1 MNDDDNKRRLYDA
14 LSKDYDMGTFEQ
26 FSTDVE
32 DEGKRRKLYDAIR
45 EEYDLPDFDGFTR
58 QLVGERTATP
68 ARNSGTPEASPAP
81 VQSGS
86 PYQMASPQT
95 PTYNYGGE
103 TQTPRGKKS
112 TAKANAVRAKA
123 AMPRPAQ
130 STMQQQIDE
139 TRSRI
144 YEKDPTAIA
153 NVTDADRARWEELS
167 RRRAEK
173 EAQQQVNERERTRE
187 ELANLEQSIEQQLK
201 DAGKRAE
208 EELTNSSDVRT
219 LTSDNASFGK
229 KMLSA
234 FRLSMSTGPSESN
247 SVAPQS
253 SQVYAMY
260 NTAEF
265 QDLRAAQ
272 RKLRDAKR
280 IIAEADHNAQHG
292 TFGDWLERSFAGG
305 AARGFAQKATDIDT
319 WDFGLTDLIDNEGL
333 KMALDAADRGEHL
346 TKSQQALL
354 DATVIE
360 MAVNTYFGSEVGRGY
375 KAGSVTAESLP
386 FMLEMMINPAAGIG
400 ESMSAKMTR
409 YALKRFGKAAVKK
422 GGKKYAARKGM
433 EITGRVVGDALV
445 GAPTMAATTGAV
457 RTTADA
463 FERMN
468 NAQMAGE
475 EMSFG
480 EAFGKAF
487 ANTTIE
493 NFSEMFGAYFKPLAG
508 ATGEGLTRIATSKAG
523 SKIGLNRVHDFIE
536 NVGASDV
543 ARLVTDFEKHARWN
557 GVFGEYAEEVV
568 GGVMNAIIVGDQTL
582 DADPETGVFNLDQ
595 NIDTFLGVSLL
606 GGFMSGVKTAGY
618 RTPKYQA
625 RKAMN
630 EADNVCRS
638 AFENED
644 VNWDAIRA
652 TLSTGNVADVKAA
665 LQDIATNPDYTE
677 EQKRAVMDYASK
689 ATAYK
694 GMLTAEQKRR
704 ASGEESDEQI
714 ASEEAFDRG
723 YEATDVQA
731 RHDIAIELADASLGT
746 MSAEER
752 QAAWDGVR
760 QRIEDEA
767 DNNDIQQR
775 MEWQRM
781 QHTSD
786 GSVRPVVLKEK
797 DADGHDKQV
806 YVVDGNVQMMADGTM
821 VDPEASDHSVVI
833 YDPAT
838 GERRMIDPTSD
849 MGIMSMGEP
858 VSADEY
864 EYNLQQSRQEYV
876 QRMLDEAQG
885 TVRVELGQQL
895 TMPDGKPGVVM
906 ALSPDGESFTVVA
919 EDGSGEVR
927 MERSDLQQVAD
938 AASIADYQ
946 ARHQEQVQAPEAEQV
961 EGEEVVEEQEGL
973 VEGAPAEFIPDMEI
987 TILDDEGKE
996 QPATVLG
1003 RVRYEG
1009 GQFVPDENGN
1019 IVEYMVDGQVKH
1031 ENTAKLAEKVVSH
1044 VDAAAVPEEAADVEP
1059 VAEAQTAEV
1068 EAPAADATG
1077 TVAEV
1082 DPMPMREDGEA
1093 DFLATTPERGHQ
1105 FIYNEAGLSREEAG
1119 QFVKANLE
1127 TATKALD
1134 KAKKEAPKMGTS
1146 LVKYKQQQAEHQAK
1160 VDAAQQAVDY
1170 WQGVKATQSAIV
1182 SAEMAEQAE
1191 RDRIAHEAAVLEEA
1205 ARQAEEL
1212 AKREEQA
1219 ALGSN
1224 AVAPQIVEKWTASP
1238 KVEGVENEITLANG
1252 EKVKGH
1258 YMLVE
1263 SGAATPSHNPNMEFA
1278 RNEGFPI
1285 DENGQTVNDRDYER
1299 DQEAQRITRQMADS
1313 YDSRAIQNVPVV
1325 SQEGIVLSGNGRTM
1339 AGELAAQQGT
1349 DGAYIE
1355 HLKKYP
1361 QQFGFTPEQVEGM
1374 QHPRVVF
1381 VADEDMP
1388 YTTDTFAKF
1397 NQQDMKSQSRT
1408 EQSVKMGKTVDDN
1421 TFGRI
1426 IRSIKGF
1433 DSLADFYNDPVAATN
1448 AIGELHSAGA
1458 INTMQ
1463 LAEMMDGEKVSG
1475 NGRQML
1481 ENMLIGKAFESNPD
1495 AIRQLAE
1502 FPAMRQSIVSA
1513 LAEIANNLHLGE
1525 EFSLESELAQAIN
1538 LAYQARKNGVK
1549 AGEKVSWFARQ
1560 QSLFP
1565 FDTGETVADYTNAT
1579 VLMLADEINSASV
1592 NGLKKWLALYNHNAA
1607 EAAAGQY
1614 DIFSGGIKNKQ
1625 DIINDVLNIL
1635 NYGTEQE
1642 QSAALA
1648 AAVDQRKQGV
1658 QQDGVA
1664 GPSEAGDAGLADNG
1678 GVSEQEIGLSEDEAD
1693 DLILASAE
1701 RAIPI
1706 PEMELTSENWKRE
1719 FGNGILN
1726 TPMGDVKIG
1735 ENQFFKMIDKGREKE
1750 AGMIKPTLTDPDF
1763 VIEEASIAKE
1773 GDTERASSYLFVKSF
1788 VGTDGKK
1795 RYFFKSVTVKK
1806 DGMEI
1811 NISNHFDTVKRL
1823 REALKKGRLLYRFDG
1838 GAQTEP
1844 TPASASVTTSPVDLQ
1859 GVSDG
1864 KDTNISETDKE
1875 KVASA
1880 IASAES
1886 EVNTNP
1892 TEGQKEAGNY
1902 KKGHLKLD
1910 GYDITIEQPKGS
1922 IRRGT
1927 DDNGKQWEQEMHN
1940 TYGYIRGTEGVDGD
1954 HIDVFLSDDPT
1965 SGDVFVVDQVDQMGI
1980 FDEHKVMYGFPDIE
1994 SAKAA
1999 YLSNYEEGWQGCGAI
2014 TPVSKEEFKKWI
2026 ESSHRKT
2033 KPFAEYA
2040 SVKTNGDT
2048 QLGEGS
2054 PYARYQREAEAEIQ
2068 QLLDAAPDRTGP
2080 VASPERTE
2088 AIQKIAD
2095 MLNEA
2100 DSAIEDLE
2108 LNDDQLQRFQAR
2120 RDAAEKWLEEN
2131 VYGEGVALSVEDLK
2145 EASDEAAAVQQTEQP
2160 ADAEASDTVAEEVVE
2175 QPKEEVK
2182 KSKWVD
2188 DEDAERFEALRR
2200 RMRELNGHLN
2210 MGVNPEQLA
2219 IGVEMSYYVIKHGAH
2234 KFADYAKQMIDALGE
2249 WVRPYLKSFYNGAR
2263 DLPEMEAIDNELTP
2277 FDEVRSFDVMN
2288 FDKEG
2293 PKDIIAMADEVV
2305 REREADRQAEEATAK
2320 LKQQRKERR
2329 KKAIVDEGPNLFTG
2343 IEDTTTEQPKEE
2355 KPLNNNNNETTDV
2368 QPRTGEKGR
2377 GRHKPQQDGALGEGA
2392 GNETVRPD
2400 GGRVDRR
2407 DKAHPG
2413 TDGVGSEGVSGEVK
2427 SEQVVEQPKRN
2438 LNNNH
2443 AERGTD
2449 YAPKDVD
2456 KRIAANIAAIE
2467 KMQELMESGQQATPE
2482 DMVVLRKFSGW
2493 GGLGKAFQETGYG
2506 YGYDPTAT
2514 SKRLKAL
2521 LGDEAYEQANMSRN
2535 SAYYT
2540 PAKVIDALWDIARAM
2555 GFKGGKVLE
2564 GSAGIGNILGLMP
2577 QDMSEKSDIH
2587 AVEIDS
2593 TTGNILKLL
2602 YPDAK
2607 VDVQGF
2613 EATEIENGSVD
2624 LAITNVPFVTGL
2636 RVNDTTGDKDL
2647 SKKFRDIHDF
2657 CIAKNVRKL
2666 REGGIGIF
2674 ITSSGTLDNSA
2685 KLREW
2690 IVQDGGADVVGAF
2703 RLNNETF
2710 GGTGATSDIIVI
2722 RKRVNGKKSAHAIDV
2737 LTTTGERTAEYDT
2750 GEMKKVKGE
2759 FVDVVKQLSLDY
2771 NKYFVEHPEMMGGE
2785 MGFAF
2790 EHGDDYRAT
2799 SKGLYP
2805 KKGINQEER
2814 LAAFVKSMEGMDNEA
2829 SAESKIERVDYDI
2842 ADALEEDSRW
2852 KGDLVE
2858 GRLFI
2863 DKEGRIC
2870 MAQRAT
2876 AVPLE
2881 VNANKVKG
2889 HTKQECLNAYTD
2901 IRDALD
2907 AVLKYQTENDSDE
2920 GLQPLL
2926 DALNNAYDQFVSTY
2940 GHLHKNTAISFLKND
2955 VDFANILA
2963 LEKFSERGDV
2973 KTGKRIYEYGKTD
2986 IFSQRVV
2993 EKEKAPEPT
3002 NVKDGIISS
3011 IYVHG
3016 RVDVPWIA
3024 SMISQHTGKEITE
3037 AQVKEEIISSGLGFE
3052 NPATR
3057 QMEVSYDYLSGNV
3070 REKLAQAQQSN
3081 SDGRYDANI
3090 KALED
3095 VIPMNIPSHLIDFS
3109 IGSSWIDP
3117 KLYEDY
3123 VKEKTD
3129 IDVTLTLAG
3138 GTWFMKK
3145 PGWVNEEKNR
3155 SFGIVSQMLNKTIMG
3170 TDLIEA
3176 AMQNR
3181 TITVSETRRRW
3192 DGSTETVTDKDA
3204 TTACANKIDEIRQD
3218 FKDWARGKMQSDA
3231 AMSEHIERIYNE
3243 MFNNYVPKS
3252 IPDDFVP
3259 EHFGGAATMVDG
3271 KPFALRPHQGKAVVR
3286 GTTQPL
3292 LLAHEVG
3299 TGKTYTLITTAM
3311 EMRRLGTARKP
3322 MIVVQNATVGQFV
3335 ESAKKLYPNA
3345 KVLTIEDK
3353 DHTAEGRK
3361 NFYAKIKY
3369 NDWDMIVVPQS
3380 VFERIPDSEER
3391 QMAFVS
3397 DKIEEKEMV
3406 LEQMKEADPDGSSMI
3421 VRQAEKEI
3429 EKLNEEMGV
3438 LTGFISEKRKE
3449 KDAKKAAITRQN
3461 AEVKALEMLD
3471 RQTDDV
3477 ENFDDMGIDALLV
3490 DEAHEY
3496 KHLGFAT
3503 AMQRGV
3509 KGVDPSYSK
3518 KAQGVFLKTQAVMEK
3533 NNGRNVVFAT
3543 GTPISNT
3550 AAEIWTFMRYLMPA
3564 DTMREYGIYYFDDFV
3579 RNFGNLTQMLEFT
3592 TSGKFKENNRF
3603 AGYVNLPELVRIWSG
3618 VADTVLTAEAG
3629 GVSDKIPDMEGG
3641 KAQDIY
3647 LPQTK
3652 ALRSVMKYV
3661 KAELERFENMT
3672 GKQKKENSHIPL
3684 TMYGI
3689 AKAAAVDARLVVADA
3704 ADDPQSKTN
3713 EAVRQTLRSLEDTK
3727 DYKGTVAI
3735 FADNYQ
3741 NSKTGFNLYEDIRE
3755 KLIAAGV
3762 PEEQI
3767 VVMKSGM
3774 SVKKKLEIFD
3784 MVNRG
3789 DVRVIMGSTFTLGTG
3804 VNIQERLHTLIH
3816 LDAPNRPMDYTQ
3828 RNGRILRQ
3836 GNLHKEMN
3844 KPVRVL
3850 RFGVEDSLDVTAYQ
3864 RLKTKGAIAD
3874 SIMNGKQ
3881 MMSNSME
3888 NRALEEE
3895 EDVFGDTVA
3904 QLSGSEYA
3912 MLKNQAEKDV
3922 RKYENKKKQWE
3933 ADQTYC
3939 HNEIPRLES
3948 RIRQAKIRLED
3959 VKKALEKVEEMAGK
3973 HPEVTITVDKKKYD
3987 SIDAMSDY
3995 IKEFNKKIRDAES
4008 DMRENPYKDT
4018 ERKYTLKVNI
4028 GGFDFLFTTNMS
4040 VETTSKQG
4048 TLFSAVHRKMV
4059 YSCDALGLEDV
4070 PVKQSL
4076 LREGLEDIVQNVI
4089 TGNDFRERIE
4099 ITEKSIARNEASLAQ
4114 VRERDGKPFGFVKEL
4129 EAAHKHLDEYTEL
4142 MKKEMEEKEKKYAEM
4157 DAEVEEAVD
4166 LSEAQEADEEEEDNA
4181 LYRMREDAPP
4191 TKTGI
4196 GYKVF
4201 VLKNGQLYPPMV
4213 ANPNGAAT
4221 PVGVWLNAD
4230 AAPVAG
4236 TTKTGR
4242 QQVKAG
4248 GKGTQ
4253 GGSGK
4258 LAYRPGWHLGEIP
4271 YASQFNR
4278 LNPETGVRDLFPANF
4293 VWAEVEYADDVDY
4306 NEEAKSHGMNAN
4318 GKYQHSL
4325 AGLPRVPENGSYKYR
4340 TNPDPTTDPWIITGA
4355 MKVNRILTPSEVDAI
4370 VEAAGREPQERQ
4382 AGAITDE
4389 EVNALNEELKDNMRE
4404 GEGPVAPS
4412 RTYEEGLRAARSV
4425 GYSKKQYDAMLER
4438 SERNARKRFADMVE
4452 KLNLTDRVEIRDTAE
4467 GLKGKKANAKGW
4479 YDPDTGKIVV
4489 ILGNHESADDVV
4501 KTILHEGVGHHG
4513 LRELFGNHFD
4523 QFLDNVYEAA
4533 DEDVRGKIYAIAE
4546 KHGYDFRKATEE
4558 YLADMAMDT
4567 DFEHPD
4573 RQEWWMKIKQLFW
4586 EMLHKLGMKVKDWST
4601 TISDNELRYLLWR
4614 SYMNLTEPGRY
4625 RSLVEQAEDTL
4636 IQKKLKV
4643 GLFEEA
4649 SQSERSDTEQSQE
4662 VLKAAEPVEKA
4673 IAKMRKERPDT
4684 VFLVEVGD
4692 HYEARGEDAK
4702 QMSQVL
4708 GINPTK
4714 SGVVRIAKDDI
4725 NKYLLRMVRAGQRVA
4740 LAGEMTPRAAEDR
4753 ELFRD
4758 GDFSERDRAI
4768 ARDAYERMV
4777 ASSGY
4782 QFKEAMQDSMLG
4794 LRKAYEAILGG
4805 KKFRIE
4811 EVAGNENAYLA
4822 ENRMSSVNAAEQTA
4836 YFREWMQ
4843 PLLREIHKICGDD
4856 AASRKQ
4862 LTDYMMAKHGLD
4874 RNEKFAERDAQEAA
4888 KNGADYNKE
4897 YQNNRKKDY
4906 SGLTALTG
4914 NAYTAAAEAAAQQ
4927 MVADFEADH
4936 DTTALWEKVNDATK
4950 TTLAKIYLSGM
4961 LSEES
4966 YEQIRDMFDY
4976 YIPLRGWDETTSDEV
4991 YGYLTSK
4998 DGPLRGS
5005 TIKHAY
5011 GRSSK
5016 ADDPIAT
5023 IGLMA
5028 DTAIRQANRNEM
5040 KQRFLTFAL
5049 NHPSDLVSV
5058 NKLWLQ
5064 YDATNDEWVPVFADI
5079 KADDSAYD
5087 VERKVKAFEARM
5099 EALAAADP
5107 DNYKSGEDA
5116 KNIPYKVVKGNVS
5129 EHQVLVK
5136 RGGVTYVLT
5145 INGNPRAAQALNG
5158 LTNPDVETAG
5168 VIGNMLKGAEYI
5180 NRQLS
5185 AFYTTRTP
5193 DFIVSNFFRDMLY
5206 SNCMTWVKEN
5216 TRYALTFH
5224 KNFGKVN
5231 PATMRVLFGKWEKG
5245 TLDDSKTLEHQFKI
5259 FMMNGGETGYT
5270 NIKDIEGKKKEI
5282 VAELKRQ
5289 GNVSRKAW
5297 HALGMQ
5303 LDLLNRSVE
5312 NCARFA
5318 AFITSQE
5325 LGRSIERSIYDAKEV
5340 SVNFNKKGSGGKMVN
5355 ANGQTGLG
5363 KMGSY
5368 MSGAGRLFYVFWNA
5382 GVQGMTNFGRSAKR
5396 HPGKFTAGA
5405 ASMFALGAVIPL
5417 LAQALDGDDD
5427 DKNAYYNLP
5436 EYVRRSNICFRAGD
5450 QWITIPLPIE
5460 FRAIYGMGELATGVI
5475 SGNEDYS
5482 DGELARQMTSQ
5493 VSQILPLDFME
5504 GGGGL
5509 HAFIPSVAKP
5519 LVEAA
5524 NNKGWTGLPIYKDT
5538 PWNQNDPEFTK
5549 VYKSADKYIV
5559 GASRWLNE
5567 FTGGDDYKKGWADVV
5582 NPAQV
5587 EYVLNGYFGGYFKV
5601 PNQLVKMAETAFGDR
5616 EFEWRNMM
5624 IANRLVKSG
5633 DERTAHR
5640 KLQNEY
5646 FKYKEEYE
5654 ETKRLKKKYEQA
5666 ANDGVVGYA
5675 EKVDFLNNS
5684 EEYARYLIFDQY
5696 RKQINDLY
5704 KLQKDE
5710 PDAEKRR
5717 VYEEEY
5723 YHVMREMV
5731 DAMHEYEKGKG
5742 K

>member
-1 MNDDDNKRRLYDA
+1 MTDGNDNLKNLYKTLQDNGYNPPAYEQFAKDMEDENNLRGVYSTLQKEGYTPPAFDDFKR
-14 LSKDYDMGTFEQ
+14 DMGF
-26 FSTDVE
+26 
-32 DEGKRRKLYDAIR
+32 
-45 EEYDLPDFDGFTR
+45 
-58 QLVGERTATP
+58 GERTATP
-68 ARNSGTPEASPAP
+68 ARNSGTPASPAP

-167 RRRAEK
+167 RRRAEE

-409 YALKRFGKAAVKK
+409 YALKRFGKAAVNK

-487 ANTTIE
+487 ANTTIQ

-523 SKIGLNRVHDFIE
+523 SKIGLNRVYDFIE

-652 TLSTGNVADVKAA
+652 TLSTGNVAEVKAA
-665 LQDIATNPDYTE
+665 LQDIVTNPDYTE

-987 TILDDEGKE
+987 TLLDDEGNK

-1068 EAPAADATG
+1068 EAPSADATG

-1191 RDRIAHEAAVLEEA
+1191 RDRIAHEAAVLEET

-1408 EQSVKMGKTVDDN
+1408 EQSVKMGKTVDDS

-1426 IRSIKGF
+1426 IRSINGF

-1592 NGLKKWLALYNHNAA
+1592 NGLKKCLALYNHNAA

-1859 GVSDG
+1859 GVSGG

-2040 SVKTNGDT
+2040 SVKTLGDVL
-2048 QLGEGS
+2048 LGE
-2054 PYARYQREAEAEIQ
+2054 
-2068 QLLDAAPDRTGP
+2068 
-2080 VASPERTE
+2080 
-2088 AIQKIAD
+2088 
-2095 MLNEA
+2095 N
-2100 DSAIEDLE
+2100 
-2108 LNDDQLQRFQAR
+2108 
-2120 RDAAEKWLEEN
+2120 
-2131 VYGEGVALSVEDLK
+2131 
-2145 EASDEAAAVQQTEQP
+2145 
-2160 ADAEASDTVAEEVVE
+2160 
-2175 QPKEEVK
+2175 
-2182 KSKWVD
+2182 
-2188 DEDAERFEALRR
+2188 
-2200 RMRELNGHLN
+2200 
-2210 MGVNPEQLA
+2210 
-2219 IGVEMSYYVIKHGAH
+2219 
-2234 KFADYAKQMIDALGE
+2234 
-2249 WVRPYLKSFYNGAR
+2249 
-2263 DLPEMEAIDNELTP
+2263 
-2277 FDEVRSFDVMN
+2277 
-2288 FDKEG
+2288 
-2293 PKDIIAMADEVV
+2293 
-2305 REREADRQAEEATAK
+2305 QAEEYKAPAKEEGEDVIAYAQRVAETHKAYEEKQRHRQEIDDATA
-2320 LKQQRKERR
+2320 
-2329 KKAIVDEGPNLFTG
+2329 
-2343 IEDTTTEQPKEE
+2343 
-2355 KPLNNNNNETTDV
+2355 
-2368 QPRTGEKGR
+2368 
-2377 GRHKPQQDGALGEGA
+2377 
-2392 GNETVRPD
+2392 
-2400 GGRVDRR
+2400 RVAD
-2407 DKAHPG
+2407 A
-2413 TDGVGSEGVSGEVK
+2413 VASGDQK
-2427 SEQVVEQPKRN
+2427 
-2438 LNNNH
+2438 
-2443 AERGTD
+2443 
-2449 YAPKDVD
+2449 
-2456 KRIAANIAAIE
+2456 AIE
-2467 KMQELMESGQQATPE
+2467 K
-2482 DMVVLRKFSGW
+2482 
-2493 GGLGKAFQETGYG
+2493 
-2506 YGYDPTAT
+2506 
-2514 SKRLKAL
+2514 
-2521 LGDEAYEQANMSRN
+2521 
-2535 SAYYT
+2535 
-2540 PAKVIDALWDIARAM
+2540 
-2555 GFKGGKVLE
+2555 
-2564 GSAGIGNILGLMP
+2564 
-2577 QDMSEKSDIH
+2577 
-2587 AVEIDS
+2587 
-2593 TTGNILKLL
+2593 
-2602 YPDAK
+2602 
-2607 VDVQGF
+2607 
-2613 EATEIENGSVD
+2613 
-2624 LAITNVPFVTGL
+2624 
-2636 RVNDTTGDKDL
+2636 
-2647 SKKFRDIHDF
+2647 
-2657 CIAKNVRKL
+2657 
-2666 REGGIGIF
+2666 
-2674 ITSSGTLDNSA
+2674 
-2685 KLREW
+2685 
-2690 IVQDGGADVVGAF
+2690 
-2703 RLNNETF
+2703 
-2710 GGTGATSDIIVI
+2710 
-2722 RKRVNGKKSAHAIDV
+2722 
-2737 LTTTGERTAEYDT
+2737 
-2750 GEMKKVKGE
+2750 
-2759 FVDVVKQLSLDY
+2759 
-2771 NKYFVEHPEMMGGE
+2771 
-2785 MGFAF
+2785 
-2790 EHGDDYRAT
+2790 
-2799 SKGLYP
+2799 
-2805 KKGINQEER
+2805 
-2814 LAAFVKSMEGMDNEA
+2814 A
-2829 SAESKIERVDYDI
+2829 SAE
-2842 ADALEEDSRW
+2842 
-2852 KGDLVE
+2852 
-2858 GRLFI
+2858 
-2863 DKEGRIC
+2863 
-2870 MAQRAT
+2870 
-2876 AVPLE
+2876 
-2881 VNANKVKG
+2881 
-2889 HTKQECLNAYTD
+2889 
-2901 IRDALD
+2901 
-2907 AVLKYQTENDSDE
+2907 
-2920 GLQPLL
+2920 
-2926 DALNNAYDQFVSTY
+2926 
-2940 GHLHKNTAISFLKND
+2940 
-2955 VDFANILA
+2955 
-2963 LEKFSERGDV
+2963 LEK
-2973 KTGKRIYEYGKTD
+2973 
-2986 IFSQRVV
+2986 
-2993 EKEKAPEPT
+2993 
-3002 NVKDGIISS
+3002 
-3011 IYVHG
+3011 
-3016 RVDVPWIA
+3016 
-3024 SMISQHTGKEITE
+3024 
-3037 AQVKEEIISSGLGFE
+3037 
-3052 NPATR
+3052 
-3057 QMEVSYDYLSGNV
+3057 
-3070 REKLAQAQQSN
+3070 
-3081 SDGRYDANI
+3081 
-3090 KALED
+3090 
-3095 VIPMNIPSHLIDFS
+3095 
-3109 IGSSWIDP
+3109 
-3117 KLYEDY
+3117 
-3123 VKEKTD
+3123 
-3129 IDVTLTLAG
+3129 
-3138 GTWFMKK
+3138 
-3145 PGWVNEEKNR
+3145 
-3155 SFGIVSQMLNKTIMG
+3155 
-3170 TDLIEA
+3170 
-3176 AMQNR
+3176 
-3181 TITVSETRRRW
+3181 
-3192 DGSTETVTDKDA
+3192 
-3204 TTACANKIDEIRQD
+3204 
-3218 FKDWARGKMQSDA
+3218 
-3231 AMSEHIERIYNE
+3231 
-3243 MFNNYVPKS
+3243 
-3252 IPDDFVP
+3252 
-3259 EHFGGAATMVDG
+3259 
-3271 KPFALRPHQGKAVVR
+3271 
-3286 GTTQPL
+3286 
-3292 LLAHEVG
+3292 
-3299 TGKTYTLITTAM
+3299 
-3311 EMRRLGTARKP
+3311 
-3322 MIVVQNATVGQFV
+3322 
-3335 ESAKKLYPNA
+3335 
-3345 KVLTIEDK
+3345 
-3353 DHTAEGRK
+3353 
-3361 NFYAKIKY
+3361 
-3369 NDWDMIVVPQS
+3369 
-3380 VFERIPDSEER
+3380 
-3391 QMAFVS
+3391 
-3397 DKIEEKEMV
+3397 
-3406 LEQMKEADPDGSSMI
+3406 
-3421 VRQAEKEI
+3421 
-3429 EKLNEEMGV
+3429 
-3438 LTGFISEKRKE
+3438 
-3449 KDAKKAAITRQN
+3449 
-3461 AEVKALEMLD
+3461 
-3471 RQTDDV
+3471 
-3477 ENFDDMGIDALLV
+3477 
-3490 DEAHEY
+3490 
-3496 KHLGFAT
+3496 
-3503 AMQRGV
+3503 
-3509 KGVDPSYSK
+3509 
-3518 KAQGVFLKTQAVMEK
+3518 
-3533 NNGRNVVFAT
+3533 
-3543 GTPISNT
+3543 
-3550 AAEIWTFMRYLMPA
+3550 
-3564 DTMREYGIYYFDDFV
+3564 
-3579 RNFGNLTQMLEFT
+3579 LTQ
-3592 TSGKFKENNRF
+3592 
-3603 AGYVNLPELVRIWSG
+3603 
-3618 VADTVLTAEAG
+3618 
-3629 GVSDKIPDMEGG
+3629 
-3641 KAQDIY
+3641 
-3647 LPQTK
+3647 
-3652 ALRSVMKYV
+3652 
-3661 KAELERFENMT
+3661 
-3672 GKQKKENSHIPL
+3672 
-3684 TMYGI
+3684 
-3689 AKAAAVDARLVVADA
+3689 
-3704 ADDPQSKTN
+3704 
-3713 EAVRQTLRSLEDTK
+3713 
-3727 DYKGTVAI
+3727 
-3735 FADNYQ
+3735 
-3741 NSKTGFNLYEDIRE
+3741 
-3755 KLIAAGV
+3755 
-3762 PEEQI
+3762 
-3767 VVMKSGM
+3767 
-3774 SVKKKLEIFD
+3774 
-3784 MVNRG
+3784 
-3789 DVRVIMGSTFTLGTG
+3789 
-3804 VNIQERLHTLIH
+3804 
-3816 LDAPNRPMDYTQ
+3816 
-3828 RNGRILRQ
+3828 
-3836 GNLHKEMN
+3836 
-3844 KPVRVL
+3844 
-3850 RFGVEDSLDVTAYQ
+3850 VED
-3864 RLKTKGAIAD
+3864 
-3874 SIMNGKQ
+3874 
-3881 MMSNSME
+3881 E
-3888 NRALEEE
+3888 
-3895 EDVFGDTVA
+3895 
-3904 QLSGSEYA
+3904 
-3912 MLKNQAEKDV
+3912 
-3922 RKYENKKKQWE
+3922 
-3933 ADQTYC
+3933 
-3939 HNEIPRLES
+3939 
-3948 RIRQAKIRLED
+3948 
-3959 VKKALEKVEEMAGK
+3959 
-3973 HPEVTITVDKKKYD
+3973 
-3987 SIDAMSDY
+3987 
-3995 IKEFNKKIRDAES
+3995 
-4008 DMRENPYKDT
+4008 
-4018 ERKYTLKVNI
+4018 TL
-4028 GGFDFLFTTNMS
+4028 
-4040 VETTSKQG
+4040 
-4048 TLFSAVHRKMV
+4048 H
-4059 YSCDALGLEDV
+4059 
-4070 PVKQSL
+4070 
-4076 LREGLEDIVQNVI
+4076 
-4089 TGNDFRERIE
+4089 
-4099 ITEKSIARNEASLAQ
+4099 
-4114 VRERDGKPFGFVKEL
+4114 
-4129 EAAHKHLDEYTEL
+4129 
-4142 MKKEMEEKEKKYAEM
+4142 
-4157 DAEVEEAVD
+4157 
-4166 LSEAQEADEEEEDNA
+4166 
-4181 LYRMREDAPP
+4181 
-4191 TKTGI
+4191 
-4196 GYKVF
+4196 
-4201 VLKNGQLYPPMV
+4201 
-4213 ANPNGAAT
+4213 
-4221 PVGVWLNAD
+4221 
-4230 AAPVAG
+4230 
-4236 TTKTGR
+4236 
-4242 QQVKAG
+4242 
-4248 GKGTQ
+4248 
-4253 GGSGK
+4253 
-4258 LAYRPGWHLGEIP
+4258 
-4271 YASQFNR
+4271 
-4278 LNPETGVRDLFPANF
+4278 
-4293 VWAEVEYADDVDY
+4293 
-4306 NEEAKSHGMNAN
+4306 
-4318 GKYQHSL
+4318 
-4325 AGLPRVPENGSYKYR
+4325 
-4340 TNPDPTTDPWIITGA
+4340 
-4355 MKVNRILTPSEVDAI
+4355 
-4370 VEAAGREPQERQ
+4370 
-4382 AGAITDE
+4382 
-4389 EVNALNEELKDNMRE
+4389 RE
-4404 GEGPVAPS
+4404 GEGTQTVEVPYKESLAKS
-4412 RTYEEGLRAARSV
+4412 KAA
-4425 GYSKKQYDAMLER
+4425 GYTKKQHDAMVER
-4438 SERNARKRFADMVE
+4438 RWKQRIEQTKGYAER
-4452 KLNLTDRVEIRDTAE
+4452 LNLGDRVTVVLSADELEAQGMTLSE
-4467 GLKGKKANAKGW
+4467 EQKKDKGW
-4479 YDPDTGKIVV
+4479 YNKRTGQIYV
-4489 ILGNHESADDVV
+4489 ILENNTSMDDVL

-4513 LRELFGNHFD
+4513 LRELFGKHFS
-4523 QFLDNVYEAA
+4523 QFLWNVYENA
-4533 DEDVRGKIYAIAE
+4533 DESIRGEIVELSKMHGWNTETAI
-4546 KHGYDFRKATEE
+4546 EE
-4558 YLADMAMDT
+4558 YLARLAEDEN
-4567 DFEHPD
+4567 FERPEL
-4573 RQEWWMKIKQLFW
+4573 QSWWQKVKHWFL
-4586 EMLHKLGMKVKDWST
+4586 EMLHKIGFEDFNPERVIT
-4601 TISDNELRYLLWR
+4601 DNELRYILWR
-4614 SYMNLTEPGRY
+4614 SYENLVEPDRY
-4625 RSLVEQAEDTL
+4625 RSV
-4636 IQKKLKV
+4636 V
-4643 GLFEEA
+4643 EEA
-4649 SQSERSDTEQSQE
+4649 KDIAKQWNLGVGRYEEGATTEDNRWDSEE
-4662 VLKAAEPVEKA
+4662 LKAAEPVSE
-4673 IAKMRKERPDT
+4673 MEP
-4684 VFLVEVGD
+4684 VG
-4692 HYEARGEDAK
+4692 RSIFG
-4702 QMSQVL
+4702 
-4708 GINPTK
+4708 
-4714 SGVVRIAKDDI
+4714 DI
-4725 NKYLLRMVRAGQRVA
+4725 Y
-4740 LAGEMTPRAAEDR
+4740 D
-4753 ELFRD
+4753 
-4758 GDFSERDRAI
+4758 
-4768 ARDAYERMV
+4768 
-4777 ASSGY
+4777 
-4782 QFKEAMQDSMLG
+4782 QFKG
-4794 LRKAYEAILGG
+4794 KA
-4805 KKFRIE
+4805 K
-4811 EVAGNENAYLA
+4811 
-4822 ENRMSSVNAAEQTA
+4822 
-4836 YFREWMQ
+4836 
-4843 PLLREIHKICGDD
+4843 
-4856 AASRKQ
+4856 
-4862 LTDYMMAKHGLD
+4862 
-4874 RNEKFAERDAQEAA
+4874 
-4888 KNGADYNKE
+4888 
-4897 YQNNRKKDY
+4897 
-4906 SGLTALTG
+4906 
-4914 NAYTAAAEAAAQQ
+4914 
-4927 MVADFEADH
+4927 
-4936 DTTALWEKVNDATK
+4936 
-4950 TTLAKIYLSGM
+4950 
-4961 LSEES
+4961 
-4966 YEQIRDMFDY
+4966 
-4976 YIPLRGWDETTSDEV
+4976 
-4991 YGYLTSK
+4991 
-4998 DGPLRGS
+4998 
-5005 TIKHAY
+5005 
-5011 GRSSK
+5011 
-5016 ADDPIAT
+5016 
-5023 IGLMA
+5023 
-5028 DTAIRQANRNEM
+5028 
-5040 KQRFLTFAL
+5040 
-5049 NHPSDLVSV
+5049 
-5058 NKLWLQ
+5058 
-5064 YDATNDEWVPVFADI
+5064 
-5079 KADDSAYD
+5079 
-5087 VERKVKAFEARM
+5087 
-5099 EALAAADP
+5099 EALAFL
-5107 DNYKSGEDA
+5107 KSHHDSDM
-5116 KNIPYKVVKGNVS
+5116 V
-5129 EHQVLVK
+5129 
-5136 RGGVTYVLT
+5136 GVFNREGWGDVDL
-5145 INGNPRAAQALNG
+5145 IWGDENG
-5158 LTNPDVETAG
+5158 
-5168 VIGNMLKGAEYI
+5168 GAEHI
-5180 NRQLS
+5180 LS
-5185 AFYTTRTP
+5185 KHVGEGKSFASEDEAMETISDIIKNGDKVF
-5193 DFIVSNFFRDMLY
+5193 
-5206 SNCMTWVKEN
+5206 EN
-5216 TRYALTFH
+5216 GDRAVFKAGDNQVTVR
-5224 KNFGKVN
+5224 KNW
-5231 PATMRVLFGKWEKG
+5231 RE
-5245 TLDDSKTLEHQFKI
+5245 
-5259 FMMNGGETGYT
+5259 
-5270 NIKDIEGKKKEI
+5270 EGKKKADKNWVLTAYNEMSADSGSPAATIEDQAGKVTDKTGAKVQNNSDMAKNNSQDADILHRNGEENVAYMEKVTELLLRLASGNEASAAQKMSAYRAIGGNLASLRKAMSLQKEFDKGTVQRVTDLATSLIIHGMLDNMKASEVSRLLSAVKNSTAKENIKGGLNTVMDILIDSQLRRAEEMLHKLESVRGSKVDAKGVQVQGQLDIAGQRMVDTFKKARGWQKEAVEEKMANAEERMGSEDTVEAEEAALEFAGLQMALDYIEKIQASEMAEEDLYKAIRDEEKKVYTYSEEPVLDADGNPMLKKDGEPMKRTVRHTKPEFKAPMSEENKRIKQQVKEFVAATEESIRHGKTERLQDYMELIGRLSGSMRESMANAKAWKEEQKERVREI
-5282 VAELKRQ
+5282 QHNANSDMEGTPSNAHYEAKWQDKLANNSFVQFLLSPLGTFDQMLRLFGSKSANGEGYLWNRFMRGWVDSRQQEIRGVRSKFAVLDSKAKEVFGDGVKSWGDLIRRVGKLPKMTVGFWDGGEMRDHELTQGNLMYIYMVDKMSDGRMKLRHMGVTEEAVEAVTKILDPRLKRLADWMQ
-5289 GNVSRKAW
+5289 GEFLADTRKEYNETHKRMFGASM
-5297 HALGMQ
+5297 AEIEDYFPLKILANARNDNPETLDNPDMKEGISTKTGSIIKRTANTLD
-5303 LDLLNRSVE
+5303 LDLLNADALNVILDHVAQMEHWNAYAEFNRDLNTLRTYKHFRNQVQNMTTVYGSGKELWKRFNDVCQMAAGTYRPPRAKLDTVATNMAKGVTAAKVSLRIYTALKQFLSMPAYIPDARPDLWVKNLATPWKSWNWAMEKLPIFEERWKSRMAGDPRLLKTEMDWKAWRNNVVQMASKIGMSPNAFVDALTVSIGAKTIYETRKARYIKEGYGEEKAEKRAMQDAEVLYNETQQSSEGAFLSTMQVDRSWLSVMFTVFRNSSMAYQRQLHDALRNLKRDLFKKGNRE
-5312 NCARFA
+5312 K
-5318 AFITSQE
+5318 
-5325 LGRSIERSIYDAKEV
+5325 SIEFMAKQMVREGIGEEQAMINARERYKRQMGKDALRVATFGFIVELAW
-5340 SVNFNKKGSGGKMVN
+5340 NLGGM
-5355 ANGQTGLG
+5355 LP
-5363 KMGSY
+5363 Y
-5368 MSGAGRLFYVFWNA
+5368 LLF
-5382 GVQGMTNFGRSAKR
+5382 
-5396 HPGKFTAGA
+5396 
-5405 ASMFALGAVIPL
+5405 
-5417 LAQALDGDDD
+5417 GDDD
-5427 DKNAYYNLP
+5427 DKKGEMLDDVWA
-5436 EYVRRSNICFRAGD
+5436 RSMFG
-5450 QWITIPLPIE
+5450 W
-5460 FRAIYGMGELATGVI
+5460 GE
-5475 SGNEDYS
+5475 
-5482 DGELARQMTSQ
+5482 
-5493 VSQILPLDFME
+5493 
-5504 GGGGL
+5504 GL
-5509 HAFIPSVAKP
+5509 
-5519 LVEAA
+5519 
-5524 NNKGWTGLPIYKDT
+5524 
-5538 PWNQNDPEFTK
+5538 
-5549 VYKSADKYIV
+5549 
-5559 GASRWLNE
+5559 
-5567 FTGGDDYKKGWADVV
+5567 TGGDVFSQAGQMLVQGEGNPEYLKKEMPITSDAYNILSKVKGGKWGEVVNDVV
-5582 NPAQV
+5582 NLAVQIGVGVNPQSITDAVLAMTDICGGDLALTHEALIAVARVLQV
-5587 EYVLNGYFGGYFKV
+5587 PQSQIENLYFDEFGMNGKEVSNYTAEELVERYAEYRVRRGYVLTPFGFGEEKEEKKANERKRGKGKLKERVEHMDEVQREAVFDRDDDVAREMIFGQEKKEHGVSASTGNYKSKGGKRYNKMRDYV
-5601 PNQLVKMAETAFGDR
+5601 DMAEDVLFR
-5616 EFEWRNMM
+5616 ELMND
-5624 IANRLVKSG
+5624 AKTSG
-5633 DERTAHR
+5633 DEDMLRDVKETEKH
-5640 KLQNEY
+5640 
-5646 FKYKEEYE
+5646 FKRMIKNLGE
-5654 ETKRLKKKYEQA
+5654 A
-5666 ANDGVVGYA
+5666 DGEVA
-5675 EKVDFLNNS
+5675 KAIMED
-5684 EEYARYLIFDQY
+5684 Y
-5696 RKQINDLY
+5696 RKERKMIL
-5704 KLQKDE
+5704 
-5710 PDAEKRR
+5710 EKYGDRKR
-5717 VYEEEY
+5717 DV
-5723 YHVMREMV
+5723 R
-5731 DAMHEYEKGKG
+5731 
-5742 K
+5742 